1 MIMNKRTINFVTVA
15 IPLVVMAV
23 AWLATPATV
32 KGQEAEIEAARK
44 KIEVLLKKAER
55 LQDEGA
61 ADKAERLV
69 KQAQDLKARL
79 AKVYEDRPR
88 KKSGGKLGEILP
100 GLKAGAAS
108 LRALGRREEAEKL
121 ERLAAELRKKAAA
134 GGKRRQGESEREVAL
149 GQIRIMRI
157 ALQGLLDAG
166 REDSAELMEHAIHA
180 QELALKGIR
189 NKKAIAVRES
199 APNLGQR
206 VELLMFAARKLRDAG
221 KKEQASAV
229 ANYGEQLL
237 ERFRA
242 QQKKGGESEQR
253 ERRREGGGKE
263 RKVAA
268 AQIAVMRTAL
278 VALREGEREDRADL
292 LKRAIQARQVR
303 LARLKGEKAEI
314 VLEREPNLGQTVEA
328 LALAAK
334 LWRKFG
340 HQKNTA
346 AVRQLAEKL
355 AGSERAK
362 KERPEKREG
371 LQRLKQLEEEV
382 AKLKAALD
390 KRLGELK
397 ELQRKLDR

>member
-1 MIMNKRTINFVTVA
+1 MNKRTINFVTVA
-15 IPLVVMAV
+15 IPLVVTVV
-23 AWLATPATV
+23 AWLASPAFV
-32 KGQEAEIEAARK
+32 KGQETEIEVVRK
-44 KIEVLLKKAER
+44 KIERLLKKAER

-79 AKVYEDRPR
+79 AKSNENRRR
-88 KKSGGKLGEILP
+88 KKSGGELGEILS

-108 LRALGRREEAEKL
+108 LRDLGRREEAEKL
-121 ERLAAELRKKAAA
+121 ERLAAELQKKAAA
-134 GGKRRQGESEREVAL
+134 GGKRRRGESEREVAL
-149 GQIRIMRI
+149 GQIKIMRI

-166 REDSAELMEHAIHA
+166 REDSAELMERVILA

-206 VELLMFAARKLRDAG
+206 TELLMFAARKLRDAG

-229 ANYGEQLL
+229 ANLGEQLL
-237 ERFRA
+237 KRFRA
-242 QQKKGGESEQR
+242 QQKQGREGEQR
-253 ERRREGGGKE
+253 ERPREGGSKE

-278 VALREGEREDRADL
+278 VALREGERKDRADL
-292 LKRAIQARQVR
+292 LKRAIQAREVR
-303 LARLKGEKAEI
+303 RERLKGKEAEF

-328 LALAAK
+328 LVLAAK
-334 LWRKFG
+334 LWREFG

-355 AGSERAK
+355 AGSERPK
-362 KERPEKREG
+362 KERPEKGEE

-390 KRLGELK
+390 QRLGELK
-397 ELQRKLDR
+397 ELERKLDR